1 MHKVMSSPTATNYRI
16 AQYDVF
22 RNPEKV
28 AHLQRQL
35 LQSKIES
42 QVNFLKSLQRPEM
55 QSVIDGLIA
64 YMAEI
69 ESA

>member
-1 MHKVMSSPTATNYRI
+1 MHKIMSSLTATNYRI
-16 AQYDVF
+16 AQYDTF

-28 AHLQRQL
+28 AYLQKQVL
-35 LQSKIES
+35 KAKLES

-69 ESA
+69 ENA